1 MNKKVSNAI
10 TYIVFLSLGILLLW
24 LCFRKIDFSQVV
36 TYIKTAKYSW
46 MLLSLACLAIS
57 LFFRALRWNILIES
71 LGYKTRVSTT
81 YESVLIAYFANTV
94 FPRLGE
100 VTRCGTLTKK
110 ENIPF
115 DKSLGTVIS
124 ERVLDL
130 VVLFAMAL
138 LVILFQWNL
147 LGSLITSW
155 LNPLIEKIV
164 NNAVLGAL
172 IIVAAIALFAAI
184 IFIFKKKKH
193 LISQNKLY
201 QKVASLWN
209 GFLDGIKSIF
219 TMKKKGL
226 FIIYTLLIWGF
237 YVVMTWLP
245 FYMLPETSHL
255 GLTEAITLLG
265 LATLGVVAPV
275 PGGMGVYHF
284 IGILLLNGFY
294 GISESAAVSFVTINH
309 ATQTIFYLITG
320 CISYVIIFFIDRRL
334 PINSDTSHVEAHG
347 RVS

>member
-1 MNKKVSNAI
+1 MNKKISNTL
-10 TYIVFLSLGILLLW
+10 TYIVFLLLGVLLLW
-24 LCFRKIDFSQVV
+24 LCFRKINFSDVLNYV
-36 TYIKTAKYSW
+36 KTAKYSW
-46 MLLSLACLAIS
+46 MLLSLACLGIS

-100 VTRCGTLTKK
+100 VSRCGTLTKK

-115 DKSLGTVIS
+115 DKSFGTVIS

-130 VVLFAMAL
+130 AILFAMAL

-155 LNPLIEKIV
+155 LNPLIESLRNNVLLGGIAITAFIAFCATIV
-164 NNAVLGAL
+164 
-172 IIVAAIALFAAI
+172 F
-184 IFIFKKKKH
+184 FFRKKKSILAK
-193 LISQNKLY
+193 NKLY
-201 QKVASLWN
+201 QKLASLWN
-209 GFLDGIKSIF
+209 GFLDGIKTIF
-219 TMKKKGL
+219 TMEKKGL

-255 GLTEAITLLG
+255 GLTEAVTLLG

-309 ATQTIFYLITG
+309 TSQMIFYLVAG
-320 CISYVIIFFIDRRL
+320 CLSYAIMFFIDRRK
-334 PINSDTSHVEAHG
+334 PING
-347 RVS
+347 

>member
-1 MNKKVSNAI
+1 MNKRVSNVI
-10 TYIVFLSLGILLLW
+10 TYIIFLLLGILLLW
-24 LCFRKIDFSQVV
+24 LCFRKIEFSQVLDYV
-36 TYIKTAKYSW
+36 KTAKYSW
-46 MLLSLACLAIS
+46 MLISLVCLAIS

-71 LGYKTRVSTT
+71 LGYKTRISTT

-115 DKSLGTVIS
+115 DKSFGTVVS
-124 ERVLDL
+124 ERIIDL
-130 VVLFAMAL
+130 VILFAMAL

-155 LNPLIEKIV
+155 LNPLIEKLTSNI
-164 NNAVLGAL
+164 LIG
-172 IIVAAIALFAAI
+172 IIVIVLTIVFCLAIV
-184 IFIFKKKKH
+184 FIFKKNREK
-193 LISQNKLY
+193 ISQNKLY
-201 QKVASLWN
+201 RKIASVWD
-209 GFLDGIKSIF
+209 GFVDGMKSIF
-219 TMKKKGL
+219 TMEKKGL
-226 FIIYTLLIWGF
+226 FIVYTLLIWGF

-255 GLTEAITLLG
+255 GLTEAVTLLG

-309 ATQTIFYLITG
+309 TSQMIFYLVTG
-320 CISYVIIFFIDRRL
+320 VISYVIMFFVDRRL
-334 PINSDTSHVEAHG
+334 PIND
-347 RVS
+347 

>member
-1 MNKKVSNAI
+1 MG
-10 TYIVFLSLGILLLW
+10 IVLLW
-24 LCFRKIDFSQVV
+24 LCFRKIEFSQVLDYV
-36 TYIKTAKYSW
+36 KTAKYSW
-46 MLLSLACLAIS
+46 MLISLVCLGIS

-115 DKSLGTVIS
+115 DKSFGTVVS
-124 ERVLDL
+124 ERIIDL
-130 VVLFAMAL
+130 VILLAMAL

-155 LNPLIEKIV
+155 LNPLIETIT
-164 NNAVLGAL
+164 NNVVLGAI
-172 IIVAAIALFAAI
+172 IIVVAVTFVVAILFI
-184 IFIFKKKKH
+184 IKRNKER
-193 LISQNKLY
+193 LSQNKLY
-201 QKVASLWN
+201 RKIASVWD
-209 GFLDGIKSIF
+209 GFVDGMKSIY
-219 TMKKKGL
+219 TMEKKGL
-226 FIIYTLLIWGF
+226 FIVYTLLIWGF

-255 GLTEAITLLG
+255 GLTEAVTLLG

-309 ATQTIFYLITG
+309 TSQMIFYLVTG
-320 CISYVIIFFIDRRL
+320 VIAYVIMFFVDRRN
-334 PINSDTSHVEAHG
+334 PINN
-347 RVS
+347 

>member
-1 MNKKVSNAI
+1 MNKRVSNVI
-10 TYIVFLSLGILLLW
+10 TYIIFLFLGILLLW
-24 LCFRKIDFSQVV
+24 LCFRKIEFSQVLDYV
-36 TYIKTAKYSW
+36 KTAKYSW
-46 MLLSLACLAIS
+46 MLISLACLAIS

-115 DKSLGTVIS
+115 DKSFGTVVS
-124 ERVLDL
+124 ERIIDL
-130 VVLFAMAL
+130 VILLAMAL

-155 LNPLIEKIV
+155 LNPLIEKLTSNI
-164 NNAVLGAL
+164 LMG
-172 IIVAAIALFAAI
+172 IIVITLTIVFCLAIV
-184 IFIFKKKKH
+184 FIFRKNREK
-193 LISQNKLY
+193 ISQNKLY
-201 QKVASLWN
+201 RKIASIWD
-209 GFLDGIKSIF
+209 GFVDGMKSIF
-219 TMKKKGL
+219 TMEKKGL

-255 GLTEAITLLG
+255 GLTEAVTLLG

-309 ATQTIFYLITG
+309 TSQMIFYLVTG
-320 CISYVIIFFIDRRL
+320 VISYVIMFFVDRRL
-334 PINSDTSHVEAHG
+334 PIND
-347 RVS
+347 